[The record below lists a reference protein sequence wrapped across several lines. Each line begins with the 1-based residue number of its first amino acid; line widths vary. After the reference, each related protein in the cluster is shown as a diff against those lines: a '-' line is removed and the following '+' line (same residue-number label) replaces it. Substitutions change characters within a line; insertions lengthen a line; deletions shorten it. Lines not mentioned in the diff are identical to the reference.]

1 VPWFRIEVRGV
12 DQGHSWYATNEEEVL
27 QNFLRSQSRN
37 LESDAQKL
45 DLDAAQYRRLIRVIK
60 ERD

>member
-1 VPWFRIEVRGV
+1 MPWFRIQVRGV

-27 QNFLRSQSRN
+27 QNFVRSQSRN
-37 LESDAQKL
+37 PERDAQKP
-45 DLDAAQYRRLIRVIK
+45 DLDPAQYRRLIRVIR

>member
-1 VPWFRIEVRGV
+1 MPWFRIQVRGV

>member
-45 DLDAAQYRRLIRVIK
+45 DIDAAQYRRLIRVIK

>member
-1 VPWFRIEVRGV
+1 MPWFRIEVRGV

>member
-1 VPWFRIEVRGV
+1 MPWFRIQVRGV
-12 DQGHSWYATNEEEVL
+12 DQGRSWYATNEEEVL